1 LEINKISKIKKF
13 NEKYNKL
20 KMKFISIIIFQ
31 ILLITITI
39 SIKDKDF
46 IKDLVDDD
54 YKVKETQGK
63 IHL

>member
-1 LEINKISKIKKF
+1 
-13 NEKYNKL
+13 
-20 KMKFISIIIFQ
+20 MKFISIIIFQ